1 MRIILIR
8 FKNYYKNLK
17 KVKIDYFNIDYKYV
31 IYNQSIME
39 NNIDTIVPFILEPDY
54 QVIINSI
61 YSNIYTNAIYI
72 KNYESS
78 TFIYYIENI
87 SIKAK

>member
-1 MRIILIR
+1 M
-8 FKNYYKNLK
+8 K
-17 KVKIDYFNIDYKYV
+17 
-31 IYNQSIME
+31 
-39 NNIDTIVPFILEPDY
+39 NNINNIVPFILEPDY
-54 QVIINSI
+54 QVTKYNT

-87 SIKAK
+87 SIMAK

>member
-39 NNIDTIVPFILEPDY
+39 NNIDTIGPFILEPDY
-54 QVIINSI
+54 RVIIYNT

-87 SIKAK
+87 SIKVK

>member
-1 MRIILIR
+1 
-8 FKNYYKNLK
+8 
-17 KVKIDYFNIDYKYV
+17 
-31 IYNQSIME
+31 ME

-54 QVIINSI
+54 RVTINSI

-72 KNYESS
+72 KNYKSS

>member
-1 MRIILIR
+1 
-8 FKNYYKNLK
+8 
-17 KVKIDYFNIDYKYV
+17 
-31 IYNQSIME
+31 ME

-54 QVIINSI
+54 QVTINSI